1 MRHRPPRVARAT
13 LRAEVDH
20 GLAELVG
27 DPDRPRGW
35 ILLINGT
42 AQSHVDLDEPD
53 HLEFEYVRR
62 LGHLVDVIAPAG
74 APVRAAHLG
83 GGAWTLPRY
92 LAHTRP
98 RSAQRVVELD
108 GALAEFIATRL
119 PADGLGLE
127 VVIGDARAALTRIP
141 PRSLDLLVVDVFAG
155 SRIPAHVA
163 SIEFLRAAAA
173 ALDRGGVYAANLAD
187 GGQLDFARAQIA
199 AAAAVL
205 PELALVVAPDV
216 LHGRRF
222 GNLVLVAGDCAL
234 PVPELVRRVSADPF
248 PARVLTGADLD
259 RFVGTAVAPTDRMA
273 SPSPEPPP
281 GFFGRPDPGRAVET
295 GTDDSA
301 AARPD

>member
-13 LRAEVDH
+13 LRADVDH
-20 GLAELVG
+20 GVAELVG
-27 DPDRPRGW
+27 DPDRPQGW
-35 ILLINGT
+35 TLLVNGT

-83 GGAWTLPRY
+83 GGAWTLARY

-108 GALAEFIATRL
+108 GALAEFVATRL

-127 VVIGDARAALTRIP
+127 VVVGDARAALTRLP
-141 PRSLDLLVVDVFAG
+141 PGSLDLLVLDVFAG
-155 SRIPAHVA
+155 ARIPAHVA
-163 SIEFLRAAAA
+163 SIEFLRSAAAV
-173 ALDRGGVYAANLAD
+173 LDRGGVYAANLAD
-187 GGQLDFARAQIA
+187 GGRLEFARGQVA

-222 GNLVLVAGDCAL
+222 GNLVLVAGHDAL
-234 PVPELVRRVSADPF
+234 PVRDLLRRVAADPF
-248 PARVLTGADLD
+248 PARVLVGADLD

-273 SPSPEPPP
+273 TPSPQPPA
-281 GFFGRPDPGRAVET
+281 GFFGRPDPARPA
-295 GTDDSA
+295 GTDRGVVQ
-301 AARPD
+301 RPD